1 MGYKLYDY
9 QQRLVDEA
17 RESIANGS
25 KGVFVQAPPGAGKS
39 IVIAEI
45 TKLATD
51 IGNHV
56 LFIVHRKELAEQI
69 EVDFIKNKVNMD
81 YVTIETVMR
90 AYNRKDIL
98 PRPQIIIT
106 DETHHSRAKT
116 YQKLYN
122 HFDDAFRLGF
132 SATPWRMSGS
142 GFEDIYDD
150 LIKGPT
156 VKWLI
161 ENQRL
166 APYRYLAESSIDRSH
181 LKQNSMGEYD
191 NKSIEKEFS
200 ESRIYG
206 NIVKHYQE
214 HAPGEKAIV
223 YAPSIHISQKIAK
236 EFQENNIQAMHVDGK
251 TNKKERETIMS
262 DFRSGK
268 IKVIVNVDLISEG
281 FNVPDC
287 SCVILARP
295 TKSLVLFIQQSMRA
309 MRYQDG
315 KQAIILDHVGNVH
328 EFGLPDM
335 EREWSIQSRGKKK
348 ANQTDPSIAKQ
359 CPGCASWL
367 LSETRT
373 CPHCQHD
380 FVAEEREIEIVEG
393 KLQEIRD
400 KEQFALNFRKEQ
412 FKHLCT
418 KTPIE
423 QLKTEKEKFYYIK
436 AKDWNVMAIK
446 HHVPRFKNYPHWRV
460 HQEIKPL
467 QAQYTKD
474 KEKFLKKIN

>member
-9 QQRLVDEA
+9 QQRLVNEA
-17 RESIANGS
+17 RQSIANGS
-25 KGVFVQAPPGAGKS
+25 RGVFVQAPPGAGKS

-69 EVDFIKNKVNMD
+69 EEDFIKNKVNMD

-122 HFDDAFRLGF
+122 YFDDAFRLGF
-132 SATPWRMSGS
+132 SATPWRMSGT
-142 GFEDIYDD
+142 GFTDIYDD

-161 ENQRL
+161 ENKRL
-166 APYRYLAESSIDRSH
+166 APYRYLAEESIDRKH

-214 HAPGEKAIV
+214 YANGEKAIV
-223 YAPSIHISQKIAK
+223 YAPSVNISEQIAK
-236 EFQENNIQAMHVDGK
+236 EFQDNNIQAMHVDGK
-251 TNKKERETIMS
+251 TNKKERETIMN
-262 DFRSGK
+262 DFRSGE
-268 IKVIVNVDLISEG
+268 IDVIVNVDLISEG

-295 TKSLVLFIQQSMRA
+295 TKSLVLYIQQSMRA
-309 MRYQDG
+309 MRYQPG
-315 KQAIILDHVGNVH
+315 KEAIILDHVGNVH

-335 EREWSIQSRGKKK
+335 EREWSINDRTKKK
-348 ANQTDPSIAKQ
+348 ASDTDPSIAKQ
-359 CPGCASWL
+359 CPSCASWL
-367 LSETRT
+367 PSETKT
-373 CPHCQHD
+373 CPHCEHD
-380 FVAEEREIEIVEG
+380 FIAEEREIEIVEG
-393 KLQEIRD
+393 KLQEIKD
-400 KEQFALNFRKEQ
+400 KERFVREFREAQ
-412 FKHLCT
+412 FKFMHT
-418 KTPIE
+418 KKQPSTP
-423 QLKTEKEKFYYIK
+423 KEFYYYSQEMGYK
-436 AKDWNVMAIK
+436 ESWVK
-446 HHVPRFKNYPHWRV
+446 HQVPGYESMNYP
-460 HQEIKPL
+460 QFYTTIKPFRL
-467 QAQYTKD
+467 QYTKD
-474 KEKFLKKIN
+474 KEEFLNIKK